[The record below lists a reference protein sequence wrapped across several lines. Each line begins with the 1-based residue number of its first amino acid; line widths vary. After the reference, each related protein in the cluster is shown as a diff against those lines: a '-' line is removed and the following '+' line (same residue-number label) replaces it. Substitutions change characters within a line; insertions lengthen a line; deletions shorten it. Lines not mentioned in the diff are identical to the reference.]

1 MAIIRS
7 SLTAP
12 DLESILKVTKMLFID
27 IVLPVFLI
35 VATGYWLQKQF
46 NPDIQTIT
54 NISLYLFTPAM
65 VFSAL
70 NKSTIDL
77 GMAGDITLFMVLYT
91 AILLVIALLSGKL
104 FRYDFEK
111 RRALALSTT
120 MMNCGNFGLPLV
132 YFAFGEAGLGFSVLT
147 FVIFSI
153 PLSTLGIMLAQKEK
167 TDWRK
172 SLLNTLRIPIFHA
185 VILALVVNLL
195 QVPLAK
201 FIVRPIDLLGQAAI
215 PLLLVML
222 GMQLARTSIK
232 RELGFLCQATLI
244 RLFLAPLL
252 AWGLTTL
259 IGING
264 LAQKVAIL
272 QTSTPAAVLPLLYSL
287 RYGTRPDLVATAV
300 VLTTFI
306 SAGSLTLLLYLL

>member
-1 MAIIRS
+1 
-7 SLTAP
+7 
-12 DLESILKVTKMLFID
+12 MLFID

-91 AILLVIALLSGKL
+91 AVLLVIALLSGKL

-132 YFAFGEAGLGFSVLT
+132 YFAFGEPGLGFSVLT

>member
-1 MAIIRS
+1 
-7 SLTAP
+7 
-12 DLESILKVTKMLFID
+12 MLFID

-77 GMAGDITLFMVLYT
+77 GMAGDITLFMLLYT
-91 AILLVIALLSGKL
+91 AILLGIALFSGQL
-104 FRYDFEK
+104 LRYDFEK

-132 YFAFGEAGLGFSVLT
+132 YFAFGEPGLSYSVLT

-153 PLSTLGIMLAQKEK
+153 PLSTLGIMLAQKET

-185 VILALVVNLL
+185 VILALTVNLL
-195 QVPLAK
+195 QVPLAA

-215 PLLLVML
+215 PLMLVML

-252 AWGLTTL
+252 AWGLTTFL
-259 IGING
+259 GING
-264 LAQKVAIL
+264 LAQKVVIL

>member
-1 MAIIRS
+1 
-7 SLTAP
+7 
-12 DLESILKVTKMLFID
+12 MLFID

-132 YFAFGEAGLGFSVLT
+132 YFAFGEPGLGFSVLT

-244 RLFLAPLL
+244 RLLLAPLL

-259 IGING
+259 LGING
-264 LAQKVAIL
+264 LAQKVVIL

-306 SAGSLTLLLYLL
+306 SAGSLTMLLYLL

>member
-1 MAIIRS
+1 
-7 SLTAP
+7 
-12 DLESILKVTKMLFID
+12 MLFID
-27 IVLPVFLI
+27 IVLPVFVI

-77 GMAGDITLFMVLYT
+77 GMAGDITLFMLLYT
-91 AILLVIALLSGKL
+91 AILLGIALFSGQL
-104 FRYDFEK
+104 LRYDFEK

-132 YFAFGEAGLGFSVLT
+132 YFAFGEPGLSYSVLT

-153 PLSTLGIMLAQKEK
+153 PLSTLGIMLAQKET

-185 VILALVVNLL
+185 VILALTVNLL
-195 QVPLAK
+195 QVPLAA

-215 PLLLVML
+215 PLMLVML

-252 AWGLTTL
+252 AWGLTTFL
-259 IGING
+259 GING
-264 LAQKVAIL
+264 LAQKVVIL

>member
-1 MAIIRS
+1 
-7 SLTAP
+7 
-12 DLESILKVTKMLFID
+12 MLFID

-35 VATGYWLQKQF
+35 VAAGYWLQKQF
-46 NPDIQTIT
+46 DPDIQTIA
-54 NISLYLFTPAM
+54 NSSLYLFTPAM

-70 NKSTIDL
+70 NKSSIDL
-77 GMAGDITLFMVLYT
+77 SLAGDITLFMVLYT
-91 AILLVIALLSGKL
+91 AILLGIALLSGRL
-104 FRYDFEK
+104 LRYDFEK

-132 YFAFGEAGLGFSVLT
+132 YFAFGEQGFGYSVLT
-147 FVIFSI
+147 FVVFSL
-153 PLSTLGIMLAQKEK
+153 PLSTLGIMLAQKEA

-172 SLLNTLRIPIFHA
+172 SILNTLRIPIFHA
-185 VILALVVNLL
+185 VILALAINLL
-195 QVPLAK
+195 QIKLAD
-201 FIVRPIDLLGQAAI
+201 FLMRPIDLLGQAAI
-215 PLLLVML
+215 PLMLVML

-232 RELGFLCQATLI
+232 RELGFLFQSTLI

-259 IGING
+259 IGISG
-264 LAQKVAIL
+264 TAQKVAIL

-300 VLTTFI
+300 VLTTLI
-306 SAGSLTLLLYLL
+306 SAVSLTLLLYLL